1 MQTLV
6 TDEQEGDDMQEM
18 PLPNVKALVLAKVVE
33 FCQHHKDAPMDEIHK
48 PLKCNVLGE
57 SGDEWATQFV
67 DVAEQEL
74 LFELV
79 LAANYMDMVLS
90 QHGNAFYRLRCASIQ
105 FRCASPPGTHE
116 HLIKKVTTFMRKLK
130 TVKRIAKLKQNGC
143 FYKPVSLREFRW
155 SGCYR
160 MLQRLED
167 FRPYLHL
174 FQDDCEVDRDL
185 SADDSADDLRRLPIV
200 DFIPSMSEQRTIA
213 LLLDEMTAF
222 DVITGKLQ
230 RQDMTVATVL
240 DIFDIFGQA
249 SSWCGD
255 SLAEKRE
262 EGLSSTSRRPQDRP
276 ASTAT
281 MPTTKTTKRKRA
293 AEAVDVKITKRARKR
308 GGLKSKYIDTKWV
321 PSTSVAVER
330 FFSTVKSTMD
340 YLWKSMSHKYLEVI
354 MFLKLNW
361 DLVTLADVSKAIQES
376 RSNTDAEQ
384 E

>member
-1 MQTLV
+1 MMAFSPVGGITDKTPEKTRATFGITEEFTEEEQLMQTLV

-74 LFELV
+74 LFEL
-79 LAANYMDMVLS
+79 LITWK
-90 QHGNAFYRLRCASIQ
+90 QTGNAFYRLRCASIQ

-240 DIFDIFGQA
+240 DIFDIVRDEYDDMEKYLAVDADIVESPVFER
-249 SSWCGD
+249 
-255 SLAEKRE
+255 SLAKLQAGVETALLRSERKVLAR
-262 EGLSSTSRRPQDRP
+262 LVVAPRSSSVHCNYAHHKDDE
-276 ASTAT
+276 A
-281 MPTTKTTKRKRA
+281 KTCR
-293 AEAVDVKITKRARKR
+293 
-308 GGLKSKYIDTKWV
+308 
-321 PSTSVAVER
+321 
-330 FFSTVKSTMD
+330 
-340 YLWKSMSHKYLEVI
+340 
-354 MFLKLNW
+354 
-361 DLVTLADVSKAIQES
+361 
-376 RSNTDAEQ
+376 
-384 E
+384 